1 MTDTTLLNDAL
12 AANYMLVDLDIR
24 SWSGRVTDRTVSSEV
39 IASKGAARD
48 SGKFVKYLFAS
59 ADAELTAVQ
68 KAAEQVRQYARTNSV
83 PWCGRGDGATNHG
96 PRLIAAVNGISFLA
110 GLNEVKKPHDE
121 AVQTLVSVWDARVQ
135 QAIANLG
142 GLASIDD
149 YPRADQ
155 VAAMFGVRV
164 DLLPVPAQ
172 SDFTR
177 LNVPTA
183 LIEALGQR
191 HAKALEG
198 QMGNAMA
205 DLKERL
211 LTCVGRMSTQMT
223 KKAEGSERTRL
234 YDSLNTNLQTMVG
247 LVRSMNATGKPELTA
262 LCDRIERE
270 LLAVPI
276 AAVRTS
282 PAKAAEVAQ
291 AAQAIATDAAIAAVW
306 EL

>member
-1 MTDTTLLNDAL
+1 MTDVSLLNDAL

-68 KAAEQVRQYARTNSV
+68 RAAEQVRQYVRINSV
-83 PWCGRGDGATNHG
+83 PWCASGDGANRG
-96 PRLIAAVNGISFLA
+96 QRMIGAVKSIDFLS
-110 GLNEVKKPHDE
+110 GLNAVKKPYDD
-121 AVQTLVSVWDARVQ
+121 AVSTLVSVWDARVQ

-164 DLLPVPAQ
+164 DLLPVPSQA
-172 SDFTR
+172 DFTR
-177 LNVPTA
+177 MNIPTA

-191 HAKALEG
+191 HAKTLES
-198 QMGNAMA
+198 QMQNVMT

-211 LTCVGRMSTQMT
+211 LQCVGRMSTQMG
-223 KKAEGSERTRL
+223 KAGAGEKTRL
-234 YDSLNTNLQTMVG
+234 YDSLNTNLQGMVG
-247 LVRSMNATGKPELTA
+247 LLRTMNATGKPELTA
-262 LCDRIERE
+262 LCDRIEKE

-276 AAVRTS
+276 AAIRTS
-282 PAKAAEVAQ
+282 PAKAAEVAT
-291 AAQAIATDAAIAAVW
+291 AAAAIATDAAIEGVW
-306 EL
+306 QL

>member
-1 MTDTTLLNDAL
+1 MADTTLLNDAL

-24 SWSGRVTDRTVSSEV
+24 SWSGRVTDREVSSEV
-39 IASKGAARD
+39 IAAKGAARD

-59 ADAELTAVQ
+59 ADSELTTVQ
-68 KAAEQVRQYARTNSV
+68 KAAEQVRQYVRQNSV
-83 PWCGRGDGATNHG
+83 PWCGRGEGATNAG
-96 PRLIAAVNGISFLA
+96 PRLIGAVGAIDFLS
-110 GLNEVKKPHDE
+110 GLNQVKKPYDE
-121 AVQTLVSVWDARVQ
+121 AVQALVNVWDARVQ
-135 QAIANLG
+135 QAITNLG

-191 HAKALEG
+191 HAKALES

-205 DLKERL
+205 DVKERL
-211 LTCVGRMSTQMT
+211 LTCIGRMSTQLG
-223 KKAEGSERTRL
+223 KAGAGEKTRL
-234 YDSLNTNLQTMVG
+234 YDSLNTNLQGMVG
-247 LVRSMNATGKPELTA
+247 MLRTMNATGKPELTA
-262 LCDRIERE
+262 LADRIEKE

-276 AAVRTS
+276 AAIRTS

-291 AAQAIATDAAIAAVW
+291 AAEAIAHDAAIAAVW

>member
-68 KAAEQVRQYARTNSV
+68 RAAEQVRQYVRTNSV
-83 PWCGRGDGATNHG
+83 PWCTPGDGGANHG
-96 PRLIAAVNGISFLA
+96 ARMIGAVKAIDFLS
-110 GLNEVKKPHDE
+110 GLNAVKKPYDE
-121 AVQTLVSVWDARVQ
+121 AVQALVNVWDARVQ
-135 QAIANLG
+135 QAITNLG

-172 SDFTR
+172 SDFSR

-183 LIEALGQR
+183 IIEALGQR
-191 HAKALEG
+191 HAKTLES
-198 QMGNAMA
+198 QMQNAMA
-205 DLKERL
+205 DVKERL
-211 LTCVGRMSTQMT
+211 LQCVGRMSTQMG
-223 KKAEGSERTRL
+223 KAGAGEKTRL
-234 YDSLNTNLQTMVG
+234 YDSLNTNLQGMVG
-247 LVRSMNATGKPELTA
+247 LLRTMNATGKPELSA
-262 LCDRIERE
+262 LCDRIEKE

-276 AAVRTS
+276 AAIRTS
-282 PAKAAEVAQ
+282 PAKAAEVAAS
-291 AAQAIATDAAIAAVW
+291 AAAIATDAAIEGVFD
-306 EL
+306 L

>member
-59 ADAELTAVQ
+59 ADEELTAVQ
-68 KAAEQVRQYARTNSV
+68 RAAEQVRQYVRQNSV
-83 PWCGRGDGATNHG
+83 PWCGRGATGANHG
-96 PRLIAAVNGISFLA
+96 PRLIGSVKAIDFLS
-110 GLNEVKKPHDE
+110 GLNQVKQPYDQ
-121 AVQTLVSVWDARVQ
+121 AVQTLVNVWDARVQ
-135 QAIANLG
+135 QALTNLG
-142 GLASIDD
+142 GLATLDD

-164 DLLPVPAQ
+164 ELQPVPAQ
-172 SDFTR
+172 SDFSR
-177 LNVPTA
+177 LNIPVPLA
-183 LIEALGQR
+183 EALGDR
-191 HAKALEG
+191 YAKAKAAN
-198 QMGNAMA
+198 MDNAMG

-211 LTCVGRMSTQMT
+211 LQCVGRMSTQMG
-223 KKAEGSERTRL
+223 KAGAGEKTRL
-234 YDSLNTNLQTMVG
+234 YDSLNANLQGMVD
-247 LVRSMNATGKPELTA
+247 LLRTMNATGKPELVA

-276 AAVRTS
+276 AAIRTS
-282 PAKAAEVAQ
+282 PAKAAEVAAS
-291 AAQAIATDAAIAAVW
+291 AAAIATDAAIESVW

>member
-39 IASKGAARD
+39 IASKGATKD

-68 KAAEQVRQYARTNSV
+68 RAAEQIRQYVRQNSV
-83 PWCGRGDGATNHG
+83 PWCGRGDGGTNHG
-96 PRLIAAVNGISFLA
+96 PRLIGAVTAIDFLS
-110 GLNEVKKPHDE
+110 GLNAVKQPYDQ
-121 AVQTLVSVWDARVQ
+121 AVQALVGVWDARVQ
-135 QAIANLG
+135 QALTNLG
-142 GLASIDD
+142 GLATIDD
-149 YPRADQ
+149 YPSASS

-164 DLLPVPAQ
+164 DLQPVPAQ

-177 LNVPTA
+177 LNIPTP

-191 HAKALEG
+191 HARTLES

-205 DLKERL
+205 DIKERL
-211 LTCVGRMSTQMT
+211 LNCVGRMSTQMG
-223 KKAEGSERTRL
+223 KAGTGEKTRL
-234 YDSLNTNLQTMVG
+234 YDSLNTNLQGMVD
-247 LVRSMNATGKPELTA
+247 LLRTMNATGKPELA
-262 LCDRIERE
+262 QLCDRIERE
-270 LLAVPI
+270 LLTVPI
-276 AAVRTS
+276 AAIRTS

-291 AAQAIATDAAIAAVW
+291 SAASIAADAAMEAVW